1 MEIKRKLGVSREL
14 LDLSAVK
21 ERERE
26 KQGQRMGISVL
37 DIYAV

>member
-26 KQGQRMGISVL
+26 RSRDREWV
-37 DIYAV
+37 